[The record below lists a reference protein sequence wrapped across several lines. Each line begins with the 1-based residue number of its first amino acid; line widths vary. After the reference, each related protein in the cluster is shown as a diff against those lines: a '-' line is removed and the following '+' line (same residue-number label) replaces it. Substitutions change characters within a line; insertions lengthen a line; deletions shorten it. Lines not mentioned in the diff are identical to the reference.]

1 MLSVRRIAA
10 IACLLI
16 TAAPAVLA
24 LGFGRTNNATVLGG
38 TLDFSVAISAGA
50 DEPMPIECVSAEVL
64 TGESLVP
71 SGSVRVRIERSG
83 DAGSRLIRVSTSTRM
98 DEPVATVTL
107 TLGCPRSWTRSFVVF
122 VDPAVVVAPPTLASI
137 QLPPPSLAATAVV
150 GPTTAVTPAGRLDV
164 APSTPQ
170 ADPPSSALSPAAPIS
185 PSASAPQPTALT
197 SAGRDAQTAD
207 VSALAPVTRA
217 SGAMPASQVP
227 MVSEAVRRESAPA
240 AARPASKAAAQSGVT
255 KARPA
260 MAAAS
265 AAAKPTPRLRLDPA
279 EAVAS
284 KAEPRP
290 VVATVAAAAVV
301 APAVV
306 VAPAGSTALAAP
318 AASTPALSSAAAASS
333 AVVSSAESAERQA
346 ATEAER
352 LRLMEE
358 SLNLLRNDNQAT
370 QKTIAGLEVS
380 LRQAEVSRY
389 ANPLVLSLAGLVCLL
404 IVAVLLLL
412 WRLSTLR
419 KDPNWWAAGRVDAPS
434 ESNSLSSGN
443 ADSSF
448 GEVPGAGRAPV
459 ATASQ
464 RAPAAPAEAAVDD
477 AAWASSNAG
486 SNEVT
491 QPLLPT
497 EREPRREVA
506 VEELIDLEQQAD
518 FFLVLGQDDA
528 AIDLLVCHLRESDGA
543 SPIPYLKLLE
553 IYRRRDERDAYEQT
567 RERFNQRFN
576 ANAPEWDAYSE
587 SGRSV
592 EDYPEVLLDIQDAW
606 HRLAG
611 AKTLLETLLFR
622 GGSGGLTFDLSAYGE
637 LLLLF
642 SVVRDLT
649 ENDDA
654 PDVDLL
660 LPLDGG
666 RPFEQTFVQSMTA
679 TMSVEPYTGPAAQ
692 LDQTLDLDL
701 SSSLPPI
708 ELKRLKLT
716 DRGSEPGA

>member
-1 MLSVRRIAA
+1 M
-10 IACLLI
+10 
-16 TAAPAVLA
+16 
-24 LGFGRTNNATVLGG
+24 
-38 TLDFSVAISAGA
+38 
-50 DEPMPIECVSAEVL
+50 
-64 TGESLVP
+64 
-71 SGSVRVRIERSG
+71 
-83 DAGSRLIRVSTSTRM
+83 
-98 DEPVATVTL
+98 
-107 TLGCPRSWTRSFVVF
+107 
-122 VDPAVVVAPPTLASI
+122 
-137 QLPPPSLAATAVV
+137 
-150 GPTTAVTPAGRLDV
+150 
-164 APSTPQ
+164 
-170 ADPPSSALSPAAPIS
+170 PAAE
-185 PSASAPQPTALT
+185 
-197 SAGRDAQTAD
+197 
-207 VSALAPVTRA
+207 
-217 SGAMPASQVP
+217 VP
-227 MVSEAVRRESAPA
+227 MVSEAVRREPAPA
-240 AARPASKAAAQSGVT
+240 AARPAPKAAAQAGVT
-255 KARPA
+255 KAKPA
-260 MAAAS
+260 ISAAS

-290 VVATVAAAAVV
+290 VVATVATVAAAAVV

-306 VAPAGSTALAAP
+306 VAPAESTALAAP

-346 ATEAER
+346 AMEAER

-419 KDPNWWAAGRVDAPS
+419 KDPSWWAAGRVDAPS

-443 ADSSF
+443 ADSIF
-448 GEVPGAGRAPV
+448 GEVPGAGRAPM
-459 ATASQ
+459 ATAAQ

-477 AAWASSNAG
+477 AAWANSTAG
-486 SNEVT
+486 GARSDESPQT
-491 QPLLPT
+491 LLPT
-497 EREPRREVA
+497 ERELRREVA

-528 AIDLLVCHLRESDGA
+528 AIDLLLCHLRESDGA

-567 RERFNQRFN
+567 RERFNQRFY
-576 ANAPEWDAYSE
+576 ANAPEWDAHSA

-592 EDYPEVLLDIQDAW
+592 EDYPEVLLHIQNAW

-622 GGSGGLTFDLSAYGE
+622 GGSGGVTFDLSAYGE

-642 SVVRDLT
+642 SVARDLT

-660 LPLDGG
+660 LPLDGERG
-666 RPFEQTFVQSMTA
+666 LEQTFFQSMTA
-679 TMSVEPYTGPAAQ
+679 TMSVKPYTGPASQ

-701 SSSLPPI
+701 SSSLPPA

-716 DRGSEPGA
+716 DRDDELGA